1 MFYFLHGTD
10 SHKSRAKLHDLLDL
24 AKKKRPDAEVFK
36 ITSENWSESQL
47 DELLVSQGLFS
58 QKYTVVLD
66 NLFEKKDIK
75 DFLISRLERLKDS
88 EQIFL
93 FLENKVDG
101 VSLKKIEKNS
111 EKTQE
116 FNLPVSNKK
125 EGANIFSVADGLLTK
140 DKKGLW
146 ISYLKMLKENY
157 APEELHGIFFWQ
169 IKNMLIA
176 SKVKSG
182 SEAGLAPYVY
192 SKALSGSRNYKT
204 EDLENMS
211 QVLVEMTDKVRNGEG
226 DLNIMLEKWILK
238 L

>member
-1 MFYFLHGTD
+1 MFYFLYGTD
-10 SHKSRAKLHDLLDL
+10 NLKSRQKLHDLLDL

-36 ITSENWSESQL
+36 ITTENWSEGQL

-66 NLFEKKDIK
+66 NLFEKKDMK
-75 DFLISRLERLKDS
+75 EFVLDRLEKLKES

-93 FLENKVDG
+93 ILENKVDAA
-101 VSLKKIEKNS
+101 SLKKIEKHS

-116 FNLPVSNKK
+116 FNLPETNKK
-125 EGANIFSVADGLLTK
+125 DGANIFSVADGLLLK

-146 ISYLKMLKENY
+146 ISYLKMLKENF

-169 IKNMLIA
+169 VKNMIIA
-176 SKVKSG
+176 SRAISAKDSG
-182 SEAGLAPYVY
+182 LSPFVY
-192 SKALSGSRNYKT
+192 SKALSGARNYKT
-204 EDLENMS
+204 EELLKMSDDLV
-211 QVLVEMTDKVRNGEG
+211 QMTTRVRSGLG
-226 DLNIMLEKWILK
+226 DLDIMMEKWILS